1 MNCNLASTGLD
12 GSELIYLDS
21 NSNTIIPTSDEILF
35 SVNDNT
41 YVKIDLS
48 GLNVYNSTGDLIG

>member
-48 GLNVYNSTGDLIG
+48 GQLVI